1 MKPLDPPP
9 TIEGDP
15 NATEMLRLWIA
26 HHKLNVAINIGS
38 YQESGHDEAQ
48 AWGVILA
55 DFAWGVI
62 LADFAKH
69 VSRALHQRYGH
80 DPDETIEKIRELFLA
95 ELTEPTSGI
104 EGE

>member
-9 TIEGDP
+9 TIEGDA

-26 HHKLNVAINIGS
+26 HNKLNVAINIGS

-55 DFAWGVI
+55 DFA
-62 LADFAKH
+62 KH
-69 VSRALHQRYGH
+69 VSRAFIK
-80 DPDETIEKIRELFLA
+80 DMVTIRTRPSRRLENFFSLN
-95 ELTEPTSGI
+95 
-104 EGE
+104 

>member
-55 DFAWGVI
+55 DFA
-62 LADFAKH
+62 KH

-95 ELTEPTSGI
+95 ELTEPTSAI

>member
-9 TIEGDP
+9 TIKGDP
-15 NATEMLRLWIA
+15 DATEMLRLWIA

-55 DFAWGVI
+55 DSPSMF
-62 LADFAKH
+62 
-69 VSRALHQRYGH
+69 RALFIK
-80 DPDETIEKIRELFLA
+80 DMVTIRTRPSRRLENFFSLN
-95 ELTEPTSGI
+95 
-104 EGE
+104 